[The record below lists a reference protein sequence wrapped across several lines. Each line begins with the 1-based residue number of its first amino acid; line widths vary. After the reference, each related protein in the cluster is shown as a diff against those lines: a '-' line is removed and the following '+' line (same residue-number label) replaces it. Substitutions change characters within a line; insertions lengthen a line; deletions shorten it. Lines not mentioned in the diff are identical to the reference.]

1 MAPGPVGT
9 ERWSRPRA
17 SSPAT
22 PSATEPRRS
31 VRCRIHPQR
40 GGAGVA
46 YAEAVIPVFD
56 GHNDTLTSEGRGG
69 IGAGRADGHLDLP
82 RMRAGG
88 MRGGIFAVFTP
99 SPGEDEGPL
108 KLAAGAAGAFAKPLA
123 APVPHP
129 VAAADATAAAGRLAR
144 LEREG
149 LLTVAREIGDV
160 DAAFADPAA
169 PPVAVLHLEGAE
181 AIDSGLEALE
191 HWHAA
196 GLRSLG
202 PVWSRANA
210 FATGV
215 QFAFPSSPDIGP
227 GLTAAG
233 RALVGA
239 CAELGILVDLS
250 HLNEAGFWDV
260 AGLEAGPLVASHS
273 GAHAVAAASRNLT
286 DAQLDAIA
294 ASDGLVGIVFAAPFL
309 RPDFADDPAT
319 PLALIVEHA
328 RYVADRIGS
337 RHVAL
342 GSDFDGATIPAEL
355 GDVAGLPK
363 LLEALAAAG
372 FDAEQLADVGWRN
385 WRRVLDAWWR

>member
-1 MAPGPVGT
+1 
-9 ERWSRPRA
+9 
-17 SSPAT
+17 
-22 PSATEPRRS
+22 
-31 VRCRIHPQR
+31 
-40 GGAGVA
+40 
-46 YAEAVIPVFD
+46 
-56 GHNDTLTSEGRGG
+56 
-69 IGAGRADGHLDLP
+69 
-82 RMRAGG
+82 
-88 MRGGIFAVFTP
+88 MRGGIFAVFTR
-99 SPGEDEGPL
+99 SPGEEALVDF
-108 KLAAGAAGAFAKPLA
+108 AAGRDEDGVFREPLA
-123 APVPHP
+123 AEVPREL
-129 VAAADATAAAGRLAR
+129 AAADASAGAGRLAR

-149 LLTVAREIGDV
+149 LLRVARGIADF
-160 DAAFADPAA
+160 DAAFANGAA
-169 PPVAVLHLEGAE
+169 PPVGVLHLEGAE
-181 AIDSGLEALE
+181 AIDPGLEALE

-227 GLTAAG
+227 GLTDAG

-260 AGLEAGPLVASHS
+260 ARLQAGPLVASHS
-273 GAHAVAAASRNLT
+273 GAHALAAASRNLT

-294 ASDGLVGIVFAAPFL
+294 ASDGLVGIVFATPFL
-309 RPDFADDPAT
+309 RPDFADDADT
-319 PLALIVEHA
+319 PLALIAEHA
-328 RYVADRIGS
+328 RYVAERIGA

-355 GDVAGLPK
+355 GDVAGLPR
-363 LLEALAAAG
+363 LVAALADAG
-372 FDAEQLADVGWRN
+372 FGEEELADVCWRN